1 MAIFVPSGDQ
11 ATSKTPDS
19 CTGPVNLKNSPT
31 IAPDGTPTESVESDD
46 VCTVTNPDGIPV
58 LPIVNPDIVTT
69 NVDAEIAA
77 PAVVITTEVLVV
89 ALHVAVSPGTLLLP
103 AATVGVTFWAKKP
116 EGYVSVMVPP
126 AGTTFDVVNPSVTGT
141 PVLPVL
147 RWDAVIINRNKK
159 FISCSS
165 IGPL

>member
-19 CTGPVNLKNSPT
+19 CTDPVNLKNSPT
-31 IAPDGTPTESVESDD
+31 IAPDSTPTEAVESDD
-46 VCTVTNPDGIPV
+46 VCTVTNPDGIPA

-69 NVDAEIAA
+69 NADVIAA
-77 PAVVITTEVLVV
+77 PAVVITTEVFVV

-103 AATVGVTFWAKKP
+103 AAMVGVTFGAKKP
-116 EGYVSVMVPP
+116 KGYVSVMVPP
-126 AGTTFDVVNPSVTGT
+126 AGMTFGEVNPSVTGT

-147 RWDAVIINRNKK
+147 RLDAVIINKNKNI
-159 FISCSS
+159 ISRSS